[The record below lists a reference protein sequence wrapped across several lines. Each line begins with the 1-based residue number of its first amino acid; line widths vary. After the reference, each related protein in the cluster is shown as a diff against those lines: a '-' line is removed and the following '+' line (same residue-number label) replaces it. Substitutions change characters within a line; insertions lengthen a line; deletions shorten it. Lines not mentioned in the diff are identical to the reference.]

1 MKTGMKIAIAISGAL
16 VLCVAYFVAV
26 ILFSLQTLV
35 IENDSDSPITV
46 EIYDQA
52 WTVDADDRVVKRFQ
66 SDQGDAHFT
75 IRDTGSGEE
84 IGGLGYLTGGMSD
97 CHTITISTAT
107 ELDYNIDTGALCHLR
122 NW

>member
-1 MKTGMKIAIAISGAL
+1 MKTWMKIAIAISGAL

-35 IENDSDSPITV
+35 IENGSDSPITV
-46 EIYDQA
+46 EIYDLA
-52 WTVDADDRVVKRFQ
+52 WTVDANDRVVKRFQ
-66 SDQGDAHFT
+66 SDQVDAHFT

-107 ELDYNIDTGALCHLR
+107 ELDYNIDTSALCHLR

>member
-16 VLCVAYFVAV
+16 VLCVAYFVAL

-46 EIYDQA
+46 EIYDLA
-52 WTVDADDRVVKRFQ
+52 WTVDANDRVVKRFQ

-107 ELDYNIDTGALCHLR
+107 ELDYDIDTSALCHLR

>member
-16 VLCVAYFVAV
+16 VLCVGYFVAL

-46 EIYDQA
+46 EIYDLA
-52 WTVDADDRVVKRFQ
+52 WTVDANDRVVKRFQ

-84 IGGLGYLTGGMSD
+84 IGDLGYLTGGMSD

-107 ELDYNIDTGALCHLR
+107 ELDYDIDTSALCHLR

>member
-46 EIYDQA
+46 EIYDLA
-52 WTVDADDRVVKRFQ
+52 WTVDANDRVVKRFQ

-107 ELDYNIDTGALCHLR
+107 ELDYDIDTSALCHIR
-122 NW
+122 IW